1 MQDRP
6 DAAELIAA
14 VRHFLEHEVLPIQ
27 QEHRGKFRT
36 LIAANA
42 LAIVERELSVGSAPA
57 QQERE
62 RLRALL
68 DTPYGDVAAL
78 RLELARRIR
87 SGEAD
92 HGPWRQA
99 VFTAT
104 QTGVEAKLAVANPH
118 FLEGR
123 DVR

>member
-27 QEHRGKFRT
+27 QEQRGKFRT

-42 LAIVERELSVGSAPA
+42 LAIVERELNAGPVAA
-57 QQERE
+57 EHERE
-62 RLRALL
+62 RLHVLL
-68 DTPYGDVAAL
+68 DTRDGEVPAL

-87 SGEAD
+87 RGEAD
-92 HGPWRQA
+92 HGPWREA
-99 VFTAT
+99 VVTAT
-104 QTGVEAKLAVANPH
+104 LASVEAKLAIANPRM
-118 FLEGR
+118 LEGR
-123 DVR
+123 DGG

>member
-27 QEHRGKFRT
+27 QEQRGKFRT

-42 LAIVERELSVGSAPA
+42 LAIVERELHAGPAPI
-57 QQERE
+57 QRERE

-68 DTPYGDVAAL
+68 GTRYGEVPAL

-92 HGPWRQA
+92 HAPWREA
-99 VFTAT
+99 VFAAT
-104 QTGVEAKLAVANPH
+104 LASVEAKLAIANPRV
-118 FLEGR
+118 LEGR
-123 DVR
+123 DGR

>member
-27 QEHRGKFRT
+27 QEQRGKFRT

-42 LAIVERELSVGSAPA
+42 LAIVERELHAGSESTE
-57 QQERE
+57 QERE
-62 RLRALL
+62 GLRALL
-68 DTPYGDVAAL
+68 EARDGDVPAL

-87 SGEAD
+87 RGEAD
-92 HGPWRQA
+92 EGPWRDA
-99 VFTAT
+99 VVAAT
-104 QTGVEAKLAVANPH
+104 LASVQAKLAIANPRL
-118 FLEGR
+118 LEGGDGR
-123 DVR
+123 